1 MDSSLENFI
10 ENISGE
16 QYLRVQDDLGNG
28 YVRLRAAEAQRRQAK
43 QDIRSTEDIIIEL
56 LRNSRDA
63 HAHALFV
70 ATWTEESKRFIT
82 ILDDGDGIPASMH
95 EVVFEP
101 FVTSKLDSFRDD
113 KWGVHGRG
121 MALYSIKQNTELA
134 SIIASRPGLGSVFHI
149 ETDLTS
155 LPEKK
160 DQSTVPHIIQDSQG
174 KSVLRGPHNIIR
186 TVLEF
191 AIEERNRI
199 SVYFGSSAS
208 IVATLYNLGTNA
220 AAQLTKVFDS
230 YNETTPYFER
240 FAYTLDADSL
250 ATLAT
255 ELGFP
260 ISTRTAHR
268 IIGGEIKP
276 LPLHIELLSSPS
288 KTSSESVSS
297 NADSQ
302 VKLGQEGIPLPSKR
316 QTINT
321 SKRLKFAKE
330 DIDGFTQEIRRSYS
344 ALAEAYYLSDSV
356 EISFKAKPTELII
369 SIPIQPDDSNR

>member
-1 MDSSLENFI
+1 MDSSLETFI

-63 HAHALFV
+63 HAHALFI
-70 ATWTEESKRFIT
+70 ATWTEESKRYIT
-82 ILDDGDGIPASMH
+82 LLDDGDGIPTSMH

-121 MALYSIKQNTELA
+121 MALYSIKQNAELA
-134 SIIASRPGLGSVFHI
+134 TIVASQPGLGSIFHI
-149 ETDLTS
+149 ETDLTNLS
-155 LPEKK
+155 EKR
-160 DQSTVPHIIQDSQG
+160 DQSSVPHITQDAQG

-191 AIEERNRI
+191 AIEERNHI
-199 SVYFGSSAS
+199 SVYFGSCAS

-220 AAQLTKVFDS
+220 AAQLTNIFDS
-230 YNETTPYFER
+230 YDETTPYYER
-240 FAYTLDADSL
+240 FAYALDAESL

-268 IIGGEIKP
+268 IINGEIKP
-276 LPLHIELLSSPS
+276 LALHIELLMNPT
-288 KTSSESVSS
+288 KTSPGLTRDSV
-297 NADSQ
+297 DSHTNSPQ
-302 VKLGQEGIPLPSKR
+302 TEIAFTTKKL
-316 QTINT
+316 TANT
-321 SKRLKFAKE
+321 PKRLKFAKE
-330 DIDGFTQEIRRSYS
+330 DLERLSSEIRKAYS
-344 ALAEAYYLSDSV
+344 ALADAYYLNDSV
-356 EISFKAKPTELII
+356 EISMKTKPTELII

>member
-199 SVYFGSSAS
+199 SVYFGSCAS

-288 KTSSESVSS
+288 KTSSESGSS
-297 NADSQ
+297 N
-302 VKLGQEGIPLPSKR
+302 
-316 QTINT
+316 
-321 SKRLKFAKE
+321 E
-330 DIDGFTQEIRRSYS
+330 D
-344 ALAEAYYLSDSV
+344 
-356 EISFKAKPTELII
+356 
-369 SIPIQPDDSNR
+369 

>member
-82 ILDDGDGIPASMH
+82 ILDDGDGIPSSMH

-134 SIIASRPGLGSVFHI
+134 SIIASQPGLGSVFHI

-155 LPEKK
+155 LSEKK

-199 SVYFGSSAS
+199 SVYFGSCAS

-230 YNETTPYFER
+230 YNESTPYFER
-240 FAYTLDADSL
+240 FAYALDADSL

-268 IIGGEIKP
+268 IIGGEIQP
-276 LPLHIELLSSPS
+276 LPLHIELLSNPS
-288 KTSSESVSS
+288 KTSSESMSS
-297 NADSQ
+297 SSDSQ
-302 VKLGQEGIPLPSKR
+302 AKLDQEGMPLASKR
-316 QTINT
+316 QSINT
-321 SKRLKFAKE
+321 PKRLRFAKE
-330 DIDGFTQEIRRSYS
+330 DIDEFTQEIRKAYS
-344 ALAEAYYLSDSV
+344 TLAEAYYLSDSV
-356 EISFKAKPTELII
+356 EISIKAKPTELII

>member
-82 ILDDGDGIPASMH
+82 ILDDGDGIPSSMH

-134 SIIASRPGLGSVFHI
+134 SIIASQPGLGSVFHI

-155 LPEKK
+155 LSEKK

-199 SVYFGSSAS
+199 SVYFGSCAS

-230 YNETTPYFER
+230 YNESTPYFER
-240 FAYTLDADSL
+240 FAYALDADSL

-268 IIGGEIKP
+268 IIGGEIQP
-276 LPLHIELLSSPS
+276 LPLHIELLSNPS

-297 NADSQ
+297 SSDSQ
-302 VKLGQEGIPLPSKR
+302 AKLDQEGKQLASKR
-316 QTINT
+316 QSINT
-321 SKRLKFAKE
+321 PKRLKFAKE
-330 DIDGFTQEIRRSYS
+330 DIDEFTKEIRKTYS
-344 ALAEAYYLSDSV
+344 TLAEAYYLSDSV
-356 EISFKAKPTELII
+356 EISIKAKPTEFII

>member
-199 SVYFGSSAS
+199 SVYFGSCAS

-240 FAYTLDADSL
+240 FAYALDADSL
-250 ATLAT
+250 STLAT
-255 ELGFP
+255 KLGFP

-268 IIGGEIKP
+268 IISGEIKP
-276 LPLHIELLSSPS
+276 LPLHIELLSNPS
-288 KTSSESVSS
+288 KTSFESMSS
-297 NADSQ
+297 SADSQ
-302 VKLGQEGIPLPSKR
+302 TKLGQEETPLPAKR
-316 QTINT
+316 QTLNAP
-321 SKRLKFAKE
+321 KRLKFAKE
-330 DIDGFTQEIRRSYS
+330 DIDGFSREILKAYS
-344 ALAEAYYLSDSV
+344 NLAEAYYLSDSV
-356 EISFKAKPTELII
+356 EISIKSKPTELII

>member
-1 MDSSLENFI
+1 MDSSLETFI

-63 HAHALFV
+63 HAHALFI
-70 ATWTEESKRFIT
+70 ATWTEESKRYIT
-82 ILDDGDGIPASMH
+82 LLDDGDGIPTSMH

-121 MALYSIKQNTELA
+121 MALYSIKQNAELA
-134 SIIASRPGLGSVFHI
+134 TIVASQPGLGSIFHI
-149 ETDLTS
+149 ETDLTNLS
-155 LPEKK
+155 EKR
-160 DQSTVPHIIQDSQG
+160 DQSSVPHITQDAQG

-191 AIEERNRI
+191 AIEERNHI
-199 SVYFGSSAS
+199 SVYFGSCAS

-220 AAQLTKVFDS
+220 AAQLTNIFDS
-230 YNETTPYFER
+230 YDETTPYYER
-240 FAYTLDADSL
+240 FAYALDAESL

-268 IIGGEIKP
+268 IINGEIKP
-276 LPLHIELLSSPS
+276 LALHIELLMNPT
-288 KTSSESVSS
+288 KTSPDLTRDSV
-297 NADSQ
+297 DSHTNSPQ
-302 VKLGQEGIPLPSKR
+302 TEIAFTTKKL
-316 QTINT
+316 TANT
-321 SKRLKFAKE
+321 PKRLKFAKE
-330 DIDGFTQEIRRSYS
+330 DLERFSSEIRKAYS
-344 ALAEAYYLSDSV
+344 ALADAYYLNDSV
-356 EISFKAKPTELII
+356 EISMKTKPTELII